1 MPAYPTGPGPEMP
14 ENKPVAA
21 KLLEAR
27 GVPHRLVRFDP
38 AVRSAEGV
46 AAAAGVDPG
55 RVFKTLVVVEEPPR
69 GRPFLVMVRG
79 SAELDLRRLAAQL
92 GAKRLKMAAPA
103 EAERLTGLKLGGIS
117 ALALLGRGF
126 RVLLDAAAMAHD
138 TVLVSAG
145 ERGADIEL
153 RPGDLAAVTGARIVD
168 V

>member
-1 MPAYPTGPGPEMP
+1 MKKPAA
-14 ENKPVAA
+14 V

-38 AVRSAEGV
+38 AIRSAEGV
-46 AAAAGVDPG
+46 AAATEVEPE
-55 RVFKTLVVVEEPPR
+55 RVFKTLVVEEEPPR
-69 GRPFLVMVRG
+69 GRPYLVMVRG

-92 GAKRLKMAAPA
+92 GVKRLRMAAPA
-103 EAERLTGLKLGGIS
+103 DAERLTGLKLGGIS

-126 RVLLDAAAMAHD
+126 RVLLDASAMAHE

-145 ERGADIEL
+145 ERGADVEL
-153 RPGDLAAVTGARIVD
+153 RPGDLAALTGALLVD